1 MIRVALLAVLLSGCS
16 MIPSFYD
23 DNESSISIDLRYSV
37 NQLDCKQPHGVQV
50 KEIDKSLKYLEL
62 YTQSKGSD
70 DVAKMISP
78 MRETVDDFMKRGD
91 DGSVV
96 YCNIKKVL
104 LEKQSATIAET
115 IMGRF

>member
-1 MIRVALLAVLLSGCS
+1 

-37 NQLDCKQPHGVQV
+37 NQLDCAKPHGVQV

-62 YTQSKGSD
+62 YTESKGSD
-70 DVAKMISP
+70 DVAKMIAP
-78 MRETVDDFMKRGD
+78 MRGTVDDFMKRGD
-91 DGSVV
+91 DGSLV
-96 YCNIKKVL
+96 YCNIKKKFM
-104 LEKQSATIAET
+104 ETQSATIAET

>member
-1 MIRVALLAVLLSGCS
+1 MIRVALLAVVLSGCS

-37 NQLDCKQPHGVQV
+37 NQLDCSKPHGVQV

-62 YTQSKGSD
+62 YTESKGSD

-78 MRETVDDFMKRGD
+78 MRGTVDDFIKRGD

-96 YCNIKKVL
+96 YCNLKKKFM
-104 LEKQSATIAET
+104 ETQSAEIAET

>member
-1 MIRVALLAVLLSGCS
+1 MIRVFAAAILLSGCS

-23 DNESSISIDLRYSV
+23 DNESAISIDLRYSV
-37 NQLDCKQPHGVQV
+37 SQLDCKAPHGVQV

-62 YTQSKGSD
+62 YTESKGSD

-78 MRETVDDFMKRGD
+78 MRETVDDFLKRGD

-96 YCNIKKVL
+96 YCNLKKKFM
-104 LEKQSATIAET
+104 ENQSATIAET

>member
-37 NQLDCKQPHGVQV
+37 NQLDCKQPHGIQV
-50 KEIDKSLKYLEL
+50 KEIDQSLKYLEL
-62 YTQSKGSD
+62 YTESKGSD
-70 DVAKMISP
+70 DVAKMIAP
-78 MRETVDDFMKRGD
+78 MRSTVDDFMKRGD

-96 YCNIKKVL
+96 YCNLKKKFM
-104 LEKQSATIAET
+104 ETQSAEIAET

>member
-1 MIRVALLAVLLSGCS
+1 MIRVFAAALLLSGCS

-23 DNESSISIDLRYSV
+23 DNESAISIDLRYSV
-37 NQLDCKQPHGVQV
+37 NQLDCQQPHGAQV
-50 KEIDKSLKYLEL
+50 KEIDQSLKYLEL
-62 YTQSKGSD
+62 YTESKGSN
-70 DVAKMISP
+70 DVAKMIAP

-96 YCNIKKVL
+96 YCNLKKKFM
-104 LEKQSATIAET
+104 ETQSAEIAET